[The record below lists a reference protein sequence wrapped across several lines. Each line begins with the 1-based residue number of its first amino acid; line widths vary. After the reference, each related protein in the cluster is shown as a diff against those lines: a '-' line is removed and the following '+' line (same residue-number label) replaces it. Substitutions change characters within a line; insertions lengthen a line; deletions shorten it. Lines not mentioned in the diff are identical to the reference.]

1 MKANTIGLDL
11 AKNVFHMIC
20 LDEREKEISKRKLR
34 RHQVLPY
41 FANLAPC
48 WVAME
53 ACAGAHNWARKLI
66 QMGHKVTLI
75 APQHVKPFLRGNK
88 NDYNDA
94 RAIIEAATRPGM
106 PTVEIKTT
114 VAQDLQ
120 AIHRLR
126 SQCVKSRTALASS
139 IRGLL
144 CEYGIVI
151 PQRIQNLRKH
161 LPSIIEDDANELS
174 DLFCELLERSYDQL
188 VELDERVLYYT
199 KKLEYLAKE
208 DDACRRL
215 QTVPGF
221 GPIVASAFRV
231 KLGNGHQFT
240 KGRDVSAFLG
250 IVPRQHSTGGKTQ
263 LLGITKRGDRYL
275 RSQLIHGARSVV
287 NWAAKKNDPLSRWI
301 NGIRLRR
308 GWNKA
313 VVATA
318 NKLARIAWAILRY
331 GTTYDPSKACW

>member
-1 MKANTIGLDL
+1 MKSNTIGLDL

-20 LDEREKEISKRKLR
+20 LDDQQKEISKRKFR

-41 FANLAPC
+41 FANLSPC

-126 SQCVKSRTALASS
+126 SQCVKNRTALANS

-144 CEYGIVI
+144 SEYGIVI
-151 PQRIQNLRKH
+151 PQRIQKLRKH
-161 LPSIIEDDANELS
+161 LPAIMEDSDNELS
-174 DLFCELLERSYDQL
+174 DLFRELLKSSYDQL
-188 VELDERVLYYT
+188 VALDERVLYYT
-199 KKLEYLAKE
+199 KKLEQLTRQ
-208 DDACRRL
+208 DDACQRL

-221 GPIVASAFRV
+221 GPIVASAYRITI
-231 KLGNGHQFT
+231 GNGHQFT
-240 KGRDVSAFLG
+240 RGREVSAFLG
-250 IVPRQHSTGGKTQ
+250 IVPRQHSSGGKTV
-263 LLGITKRGDRYL
+263 LLGISKRGDRYL

-318 NKLARIAWAILRY
+318 NKMARIAWAVLRY
-331 GTTYDPSKACW
+331 GTPYDPSKACW